1 MKVAAVVLGA
11 GGSSRFERPKQL
23 AIFQGEPFVRRIV
36 TVAKNAGC
44 APIVVVLGAD
54 AAQITP
60 VLADLPVSTIDHP
73 NWSNGLGSSIAVGV
87 KHAETIAADLDAAIL
102 LACDQPF
109 VNAEILRQLIQL
121 HLEDGKP
128 IVASAYAGT
137 LGIPA
142 LFDRSCFADLL
153 QLTGDSGAKRIILAR
168 QPDVAIFD
176 FPAAAIDIDT
186 AADYEKLR
194 DGEDRT

>member
-1 MKVAAVVLGA
+1 MRVAAVVLAA
-11 GGSSRFERPKQL
+11 GGSIRFGKPKQL
-23 AIFQGEPFVRRIV
+23 AIFQGEPLVRRIV
-36 TVAKNAGC
+36 TAAKDAGC
-44 APIVVVLGAD
+44 APIVVVVGAG

-60 VLADLPVSTIDHP
+60 VLAGLPVSIIEHP

-87 KHAETIAADLDAAIL
+87 KHAVTIIANLDAVVL

-109 VNAEILRQLIQL
+109 VNAAVLRQLIQL

-128 IVASAYAGT
+128 LVASAYAGT

-153 QLTGDSGAKRIILAR
+153 ELTGDSGAKAIILAR
-168 QPDVAIFD
+168 RHDVASFD

-186 AADYEKLR
+186 TADYETLNQ
-194 DGEDRT
+194 TSPS